1 MLPQSKTT
9 LVLLGAGALL
19 LFVLPQ
25 LVSDT
30 RKILADAW
38 PSD

>member
-9 LVLLGAGALL
+9 LVLLGAGALS

-25 LVSDT
+25 LVS
-30 RKILADAW
+30 AYYV
-38 PSD
+38 